1 MTTEAQATPTRSALN
16 PPDLFHVGVMVTDLP
31 AAMARM
37 TAIGYRWND
46 VQTGTLPVRLASG
59 VRQMDFRF
67 VYSLDAPHVE
77 LVQEIPGTPW
87 TSAPG
92 NAPHHLGYYVDDF
105 RASLEGLQAA
115 GFTVEAVALPDGETP
130 GIFAFCIDALGTRI
144 EIVDGALRRDWS
156 AGS

>member
-1 MTTEAQATPTRSALN
+1 MTADALK
-16 PPDLFHVGVMVTDLP
+16 PADLFHVGVMVTDLP

-37 TAIGYRWND
+37 STIGYRWND

-59 VRQMDFRF
+59 VQQLDFRF
-67 VYSLDAPHVE
+67 VYSLDTPHVE

-105 RASLEGLQAA
+105 PAALESLQAA
-115 GFTVEAVALPDGETP
+115 GFTVEAVGLPDGETS
-130 GIFAFCIDALGTRI
+130 GIFAFCIDPLGTRI
-144 EIVDGALRRDWS
+144 EIVDGALRQDMS
-156 AGS
+156 QTP